1 MKNKEQYNNDFK
13 RKTETKGF
21 HEFKLLDNFIQNS
34 LEKFKLVDPMEEL
47 YIATKNDK
55 NSIISHKS
63 TIPDLVIWNKKFNK
77 NYCFIGADLKKE
89 NPFPRFQF
97 FLKIK
102 GTKNNDKDKKS
113 KKNINDNNK
122 KNKKKY
128 KKKEN
133 YENDKKEIRK
143 ENNKIPNVEQL

>member
-77 NYCFIGADLKKE
+77 NECFIGANSNKQ
-89 NPFPRFQF
+89 NNFPRFTF
-97 FLKIK
+97 YLRLNKDK
-102 GTKNNDKDKKS
+102 NGKVKYGKNNKTKE
-113 KKNINDNNK
+113 
-122 KNKKKY
+122 KKKM
-128 KKKEN
+128 EPQWAQ
-133 YENDKKEIRK
+133 D
-143 ENNKIPNVEQL
+143 L

>member
-13 RKTETKGF
+13 RKSETKGF

-102 GTKNNDKDKKS
+102 GKKNNDKDKKS
-113 KKNINDNNK
+113 KKNINDKNKSNKYINFPKWKILLAK
-122 KNKKKY
+122 KNQMGKMK
-128 KKKEN
+128 N
-133 YENDKKEIRK
+133 
-143 ENNKIPNVEQL
+143 